1 MGAYEPIADGTSTV
15 YVHRANT
22 PDQVARAAANGWGIE
37 VDARSLD
44 GTLFAAHDAHFDPE
58 SCPKLESL
66 LAGFNGPLILDFKE
80 SGIVDH
86 AVRSLEYA
94 HVPLSRVLAADLIV
108 PDMLRAEKLG
118 LRTLARTSRYERIEG
133 PFYGVWL
140 DYVRDTDDL
149 PISVRHGYLVSPELH
164 GWQLE
169 DLFIDYTRYLGF
181 EGVCTDY
188 PERWAHDRRRHEQRT
203 QVSA

>member
-1 MGAYEPIADGTSTV
+1 MGAYEPVTDGSSTV

-22 PDQVARAAANGWGIE
+22 PGQVSRASANGWGIE
-37 VDARSLD
+37 VDVRSLE
-44 GTLFAAHDAHFDPE
+44 GTLFAAHDAHFDVE
-58 SCPKLESL
+58 HCFKLEEL
-66 LAGFNGPLILDFKE
+66 LANFPGQVILDFKE
-80 SGIVDH
+80 SGIIDH

-94 HVPLSRVLAADLIV
+94 HLSLGQVLAADLIV